1 MKLQLKSIC
10 GRLGQAKNTAN
21 TQGRAEKRL
30 SDYKI
35 GRDVIMNLVGQKVV
49 HTNNALGV
57 GKIIEQSDVQIK
69 IQFESRTIDMQFPE
83 AFANFVTLEDSGI
96 QKKILLMIEDKR
108 KEKEEEETKQ
118 REKLEY
124 IRRQQNTIAKC
135 KKVKKSKRPSIAFKL
150 TYCDGGKDD
159 RNIGFYGICSPKMRA
174 LNIKKKRNWCINQEC
189 NCNKYINGKISKEVL
204 YSSWEEE
211 CCGASPCYDSI
222 ALRDWSVATAP
233 GKRFA
238 SVELGHLCILTT
250 QLPNDD
256 YTDVDKERVVVGL
269 FIIGRI
275 EPAENDNDRIYAV
288 EKDDYLLSFT
298 FEEAKRFK
306 YWDIASTST
315 NPDNLWGSGLYRNLD
330 DDMAIEFLKKAIDIK
345 KDVAEK
351 EKARKFLHHYCE
363 INGLTVEAV

>member
-1 MKLQLKSIC
+1 
-10 GRLGQAKNTAN
+10 
-21 TQGRAEKRL
+21 
-30 SDYKI
+30 
-35 GRDVIMNLVGQKVV
+35 MNLVGQKVI

-57 GKIIEQSDVQIK
+57 GKIIEQSDITIK
-69 IQFESRTIDMQFPE
+69 VQFESRTIDMEFPK
-83 AFANFVTLEDSGI
+83 AFTKFVTLEDSGL
-96 QKKILLMIEDKR
+96 QKKILLMIEN
-108 KEKEEEETKQ
+108 KEKAREEKEAKQ
-118 REKLEY
+118 REKLES
-124 IRRQQNTIAKC
+124 IRWQQNTIAKH
-135 KKVKKSKRPSIAFKL
+135 KKVKKSKRPCVAFKL
-150 TYCDGGKDD
+150 TYCDGGKDN

-189 NCNKYINGKISKEVL
+189 YCNKYINGKISKEVL

-222 ALRDWSVATAP
+222 ALRDWSVASAP

-256 YTDVDKERVVVGL
+256 YTDVNKERVVVGL

-275 EPAENDNDRIYAV
+275 EPDENDNDRIYAV
-288 EKDDYLLSFT
+288 EENDYLLSFT

-315 NPDNLWGSGLYRNLD
+315 NPDKLWGSGLYRNLD

-345 KDVAEK
+345 NDVAGK

-363 INGLTVEAV
+363 INGLTTEEI

>member
-1 MKLQLKSIC
+1 
-10 GRLGQAKNTAN
+10 
-21 TQGRAEKRL
+21 
-30 SDYKI
+30 
-35 GRDVIMNLVGQKVV
+35 MNLIGQKVI
-49 HTNNALGV
+49 HKNKALGE
-57 GKIIEQSDVQIK
+57 GTIIEQSDIQIK
-69 IQFESRTIDMQFPE
+69 IHFESRTIAMQFPE
-83 AFANFVTLEDSGI
+83 AFAKYVTLEDSGM
-96 QKKILLMIEDKR
+96 QKEILLKIENK
-108 KEKEEEETKQ
+108 KQEKEEVESKQ
-118 REKLEY
+118 REKLEH
-124 IRRQQNTIAKC
+124 IRRQQNTDVKYKA
-135 KKVKKSKRPSIAFKL
+135 VKKNKRPSVAFKL

-363 INGLTVEAV
+363 INGLTVEEV